1 VFKVCGIAGAIF
13 NGAHHPSLIDHM
25 TGKLAHR
32 GPDDAGC
39 WNGEDVGSGLR
50 IVLGH
55 RRLAI
60 LDLSPLGHQPMAAV
74 SGRYVL
80 AYNGEIY
87 DHLAIRA
94 ELEAAGVAPAWRG
107 HSDTETLLAAID
119 AWGLRRVLERAT
131 GMFAIALW
139 DRQTGALTLARDRF
153 GEKPLYYGWA
163 GGVFA
168 FASEIGAIRALPGFD
183 NPVDRAALSS
193 LLSRTYI
200 PCPQSIYQGI
210 FKLPPGTM
218 VTVAP
223 SAVAK
228 PRGMP
233 FAEGRHEGVTFE
245 RYWSYRDVVCDGL
258 VNPYASESEA
268 IEAVEAALS
277 TAIAGQ
283 SIADV
288 PVGAFLSGGFDSST
302 VVALYQAVGRGTIR
316 TFSIGFEEAGFDEAI
331 YAREVARHFGT
342 EHHELYVG
350 AADAIALIP
359 RLPTMYGE
367 PFADSSALPTHLVSS
382 FAKRH
387 VTVALS
393 GDGGDELFGG
403 YNRYLH
409 APRLWRSLAP
419 LPRPL
424 RQLVAGA
431 GAGLPDAV
439 WNALGGIAAGKRR
452 PPFFGGKV
460 RKALRTAAN
469 ARGLDDVFVS
479 LLDEWHLRATPVLGA
494 EGMRRPPLDLN
505 VAGAPDAIRM
515 MYADATSY
523 MPDDIL
529 AKVDRA
535 SMAVSLETRV
545 PFLDHHVAAVAARVP
560 IEHKIAGGSTKHV
573 LRQVLYRHAPRA
585 MFERP
590 KAGFAMPVGR
600 WLRGPLRD
608 WAEDLLDPS
617 RMRQEGYLDPVPIQS
632 RWHRHLAGV
641 AEDTPALWA
650 VLMFQAWLR
659 QGGAAPSSA

>member
-1 VFKVCGIAGAIF
+1 MCGIAGAV
-13 NGAHHPSLIDHM
+13 GVRPVELPVAAAMRD
-25 TGKLAHR
+25 TLAHR
-32 GPDDAGC
+32 GPDDAGT
-39 WNGEDVGSGLR
+39 WTSDDGRVAL
-50 IVLGH
+50 LH
-55 RRLAI
+55 RRLSI
-60 LDLSPLGHQPMAAV
+60 VDLSPLGHQPMAAV
-74 SGRYVL
+74 SGRYML

-87 DHLAIRA
+87 NHLAIRA
-94 ELEAAGVAPAWRG
+94 ELDAAGMAPAWRG

-119 AWGLRRVLERAT
+119 AWGVTRALERST

-139 DRQTGALTLARDRF
+139 DKRDGTLTLARDRF

-163 GGVFA
+163 GGLFA
-168 FASEIGAIRALPGFD
+168 FASELGAIRALPGFD
-183 NPVDRAALSS
+183 NPVDRNALSS

-200 PCPQSIYQGI
+200 PCPQSIYRGI
-210 FKLPPGTM
+210 FKLPPATM
-218 VTVAP
+218 LTVTVD
-223 SAVAK
+223 AVAA
-228 PRGMP
+228 PRTEP
-233 FAEGRHEGVTFE
+233 FTEGTGNGARLTQ
-245 RYWSYRDVVCDGL
+245 YWSYRRVVQDGL
-258 VNPYASESEA
+258 VDPFASEGEA

-277 TAIAGQ
+277 TAVAGQ

-302 VVALYQAVGRGTIR
+302 VVALYQAVSRGTIR
-316 TFSIGFEEAGFDEAI
+316 TFSIGFEEAGFDEAV

-342 EHHELYVG
+342 EHHEMYVG
-350 AADAIALIP
+350 AAEALAVIP
-359 RLPTMYGE
+359 KLPTMYGE
-367 PFADSSALPTHLVSS
+367 PFADSSAVPTHLVSA
-382 FAKRH
+382 FARQH

-419 LPRPL
+419 LPHGL
-424 RQLVAGA
+424 RRLAAGA
-431 GAGLPDAV
+431 GAELSDGV
-439 WNALGGIAAGKRR
+439 WNTLGSIAARKRR

-469 ARGLDDVFVS
+469 AQGLDDVFAS
-479 LLDEWHLRATPVLGA
+479 LLDEWHLAATPVLGID
-494 EGMRRPPLDLN
+494 GRTRPALDMDIGN
-505 VAGAPDAIRM
+505 APDAVRM

-545 PFLDHHVAAVAARVP
+545 PFLDHHVAAIAARVP
-560 IEHKIAGGSTKHV
+560 MTSKIAGASTKHV

-590 KAGFAMPVGR
+590 KAGFALPVGA
-600 WLRGPLRD
+600 WLRGPLRG

-617 RMRQEGYLDPVPIQS
+617 RMRQEGYLDPAPIRR
-632 RWHRHLAGV
+632 RWERHLAGT

-659 QGGAAPSSA
+659 QGGALTG

>member
-1 VFKVCGIAGAIF
+1 MRD
-13 NGAHHPSLIDHM
+13 L
-25 TGKLAHR
+25 LEHR
-32 GPDDAGC
+32 GPDDR
-39 WNGEDVGSGLR
+39 GEWRSEDGRVAL
-50 IVLGH
+50 LH
-55 RRLAI
+55 RRLSI
-60 LDLSPLGHQPMAAV
+60 VDLSPLGHQPMTAV

-94 ELEAAGVAPAWRG
+94 ELEAACVAPAWRG

-119 AWGLRRVLERAT
+119 AWGVTRALKRAT

-139 DRQTGALTLARDRF
+139 DLHKGTLTLARDRF

-163 GGVFA
+163 GGLFA
-168 FASEIGAIRALPGFD
+168 FASELGAIRALPGFD
-183 NPVDRAALSS
+183 NPVDRDALSS

-200 PCPQSIYQGI
+200 PCPKSIYRGI
-210 FKLPPGTM
+210 FKLPPATM
-218 VTVAP
+218 LTVTMDAVTTPRTAP
-223 SAVAK
+223 FS
-228 PRGMP
+228 
-233 FAEGRHEGVTFE
+233 EGKHDGAILA
-245 RYWSYRDVVCDGL
+245 RYWSYRNVVQEGL
-258 VNPYASESEA
+258 ATPYASEGEA

-277 TAIAGQ
+277 TAIVGQ

-302 VVALYQAVGRGTIR
+302 VVALYQAAARGTIR
-316 TFSIGFEEAGFDEAI
+316 TFSIGFEETGFDEAV
-331 YAREVARHFGT
+331 YAREVAKHFGT
-342 EHHELYVG
+342 EHHEMYVG
-350 AADAIALIP
+350 AADAIAVIP

-367 PFADSSALPTHLVSS
+367 PFADSSALPTHLVSA
-382 FAKRH
+382 FARRH

-419 LPRPL
+419 LPHPL
-424 RQLVAGA
+424 RRLVAGA
-431 GAGLPDAV
+431 GAQLPDAV
-439 WNALGGIAAGKRR
+439 WNALGGLAARKRR

-460 RKALRTAAN
+460 RKALRTAAG
-469 ARGLDDVFVS
+469 ARGLDDVFAS
-479 LLDEWHLRATPVLGA
+479 LLDEWHLRATPVLGPD
-494 EGMRRPPLDLN
+494 GQHRPPLDLDID
-505 VAGAPDAIRM
+505 GAPDAVRM
-515 MYADATSY
+515 MYADTMSY

-529 AKVDRA
+529 TKVDRA

-560 IEHKIAGGSTKHV
+560 IEQKIVGSSTKHV

-590 KAGFAMPVGR
+590 KAGFAMPVGQ
-600 WLRGPLRD
+600 WLRGPLRG
-608 WAEDLLDPS
+608 WAEDLLDPV
-617 RMRQEGYLDPVPIQS
+617 RMRQEGYLDPAPIQL
-632 RWHRHLAGV
+632 RWHRHLAGT

-659 QGGAAPSSA
+659 QGGAAPESA

>member
-1 VFKVCGIAGAIF
+1 MCGIAGAI
-13 NGAHHPSLIDHM
+13 GVRPVEPSVAMAMRDVLE
-25 TGKLAHR
+25 HR
-32 GPDDAGC
+32 GPDDR
-39 WNGEDVGSGLR
+39 GEWFSDDRRVAL
-50 IVLGH
+50 LH
-55 RRLAI
+55 RRLSI
-60 LDLSPLGHQPMAAV
+60 VDLSPLGHQPMTAV

-119 AWGLRRVLERAT
+119 AWGVLRALERAT

-139 DRQTGALTLARDRF
+139 DRQAGTLTLARDRF

-163 GGVFA
+163 GGMFA
-168 FASEIGAIRALPGFD
+168 FASEIGAIRAVPGFD
-183 NPVDRAALSS
+183 NPVDRDALSS

-218 VTVAP
+218 VTLTP
-223 SAVAK
+223 DAVAT
-228 PRGMP
+228 PRDRP
-233 FAEGRHEGVTFE
+233 FREGQHEGVTLT
-245 RYWSYRDVVCDGL
+245 RYWSYRDVVRAGL
-258 VNPYASESEA
+258 DDPFASEAEA
-268 IEAVEAALS
+268 VDAVEAALLRAVS
-277 TAIAGQ
+277 GQ
-283 SIADV
+283 AVADV

-302 VVALYQAVGRGTIR
+302 VVALYQAAAHGTIR
-316 TFSIGFEEAGFDEAI
+316 TFSIGFEEAGFDEAV

-342 EHHELYVG
+342 EHHEMYVG
-350 AADAIALIP
+350 AADALAVIP
-359 RLPTMYGE
+359 KLPTMYGE
-367 PFADSSALPTHLVSS
+367 PFADSSAVPTHLVSA
-382 FAKRH
+382 FAKTQ

-419 LPRPL
+419 LPHGL
-424 RQLVAGA
+424 RRLAAGV
-431 GAGLPDAV
+431 GAQFPDAA
-439 WNALGGIAAGKRR
+439 WNALGSIAARKRR

-460 RKALRTAAN
+460 RKALRTAAH
-469 ARGLDDVFVS
+469 AQGLDDVFAS
-479 LLDEWHLRATPVLGA
+479 LLDEWHLVATPVLRIDGT
-494 EGMRRPPLDLN
+494 RRPPLDM
-505 VAGAPDAIRM
+505 AIGDAPDAVRM
-515 MYADATSY
+515 MHADATSY

-560 IEHKIAGGSTKHV
+560 IASKIAGTSTKHV

-590 KAGFAMPVGR
+590 KAGFALPVGQ

-617 RMRQEGYLDPVPIQS
+617 RMRQEGYLDVAPIRQ
-632 RWHRHLAGV
+632 RWERHLAGT

-659 QGGAAPSSA
+659 QGGTRAA